1 MLFLVIRMLDFFD
14 FRSCE
19 VIFFKIFMLIEKYI
33 FKLYFLMLLFLGDID
48 IYSLINRMY
57 KLVLRKCFIERGI
70 FKFYLD

>member
-1 MLFLVIRMLDFFD
+1 
-14 FRSCE
+14 
-19 VIFFKIFMLIEKYI
+19 MLIEKYI